1 MLKINNISKRYKNKK
16 ILNSINLEI
25 NDGEIIGLIG
35 QNGSGKSTLM
45 KVISLLTPFN
55 AGNIYLNNIDIK
67 KDKEN
72 LFNNLGVFIER
83 PYLYEEISGYQN
95 LKIISRL
102 YKFEIDLDSVC
113 QIFECTSFIHEK
125 VKDYSLG
132 MKQKIGIMI
141 AFINN
146 PSLVL
151 LDEPFNSLD
160 KTSENKLIDF
170 INEYKNKGNSLIIAS
185 HSIEKIENICDR
197 ILTLKDGN
205 LNEFTKENLGD
216 KND

>member
-1 MLKINNISKRYKNKK
+1 MLRINNLIKRYKNRE
-16 ILNSINLEI
+16 IFNSINLEI
-25 NDGEIIGLIG
+25 NKGEVIGLIG

-45 KVISLLTPFN
+45 KIISLLTPFN
-55 AGNIYLNNIDIK
+55 GGTIYFNNINIK
-67 KDKEN
+67 KDKKN

-102 YKFEIDLDSVC
+102 YKFDIDLDSVC
-113 QIFECTSFIHEK
+113 EIFECTSFIHEK

-132 MKQKIGIMI
+132 MRQKIGIMI
-141 AFINN
+141 AFINS
-146 PSLVL
+146 PSFVL

-160 KTSENKLIDF
+160 KNSETKLINF

-185 HSIEKIENICDR
+185 HSIEKIESICDR
-197 ILTLKDGN
+197 ILILKDGK
-205 LNEFTKENLGD
+205 LNEITKENLGD

>member
-1 MLKINNISKRYKNKK
+1 MLKINNLIKKYKNRK
-16 ILNSINLEI
+16 ILDSINFEVSR
-25 NDGEIIGLIG
+25 GEIVGLIG
-35 QNGSGKSTLM
+35 ANGSGKSTLM

-55 AGNIYLNNIDIK
+55 EGTIYFNDVNIK
-67 KDKEN
+67 KDKKN

-83 PYLYEEISGYQN
+83 PYLYEELSGYQN

-102 YKFEIDLDSVC
+102 YKFDIDLDSIC
-113 QIFECTSFIHEK
+113 EIFECTSFIHEK

-132 MKQKIGIMI
+132 MRQKIGIMI

-146 PSLVL
+146 PSIVL

-160 KTSENKLIDF
+160 KNSEDKLINF

-197 ILTLKDGN
+197 ILILKDGK
-205 LNEFTKENLGD
+205 LNEITKENLGD

>member
-55 AGNIYLNNIDIK
+55 DGNIYLNNIDIK
-67 KDKEN
+67 KDKKN

-205 LNEFTKENLGD
+205 LNEITKENLGD